1 MTFVQTNYLHYQLL
15 ALNGEVDLHN
25 SPEVRKQLLEI
36 VESGS
41 SVIVDFSSL
50 TYIDSSGIATLVE
63 TYNLAKNKDLTL
75 TILGATGAPLQVME
89 LTHLNKVFP
98 MINNLDEIKG

>member
-36 VESGS
+36 IESGS